1 MSKFCFKCGATVDS
15 DAEICTN
22 CGAPFGAPA
31 LWSKSAPAEEA
42 PQPLPEPEKPEAPNC
57 TPAAEPNPAPAP
69 TMPVKLSKKFLVSV
83 AIIAAAILTLQ
94 LVAFGLLGYF
104 TFFATDY
111 TEPIDLYFEVMYA
124 GKSEKVE
131 ELAPRE
137 YWDKCAQQ
145 AGTDRESCVQEAESA
160 AKLAYRSLKNHYGPD
175 MDYSYEIVSET
186 AMTEEALGKVA
197 ALLEEKYGI
206 RPESVKQGYTLTI
219 TSRIADEDQGKSTI
233 TSIQIGYKWY
243 WVIYHEST
251 FGSYAYFPVAGG
263 ASIY

>member
-15 DAEICTN
+15 EAVVCTN
-22 CGAPFGAPA
+22 CGAPFGAPVVRPTPISTKEVPEQ
-31 LWSKSAPAEEA
+31 LPAA
-42 PQPLPEPEKPEAPNC
+42 PQPEVPQPEEASEVVPKV
-57 TPAAEPNPAPAP
+57 
-69 TMPVKLSKKFLVSV
+69 PVKLSKKFLVRV

-145 AGTDRESCVQEAESA
+145 AGTDRETCVQEAESA
-160 AKLAYRSLKNHYGPD
+160 AKLAYRSLKNTYGSD
-175 MDYSYEIVSET
+175 IDYSYEIVSET

-243 WVIYHEST
+243 WVIYHGST
-251 FGSYAYFPVAGG
+251 FGRYAYFPVAGG